1 MPSGRSFDGQGIE
14 PDIPVAEESTSGQ
27 ATLPPG
33 EDPVL
38 QAALRAF
45 RGGEIAGG

>member
-14 PDIPVAEESTSGQ
+14 PDITIEEAGEGQ
-27 ATLPPG
+27 AVLPARD
-33 EDPVL
+33 DPVL
-38 QAALRAF
+38 QAALKAF